1 MASPNI
7 ANLSSIVGVTSAT
20 LSVSPTSG
28 SIVLNTP
35 ATNHVYKI
43 NTVMAANKTA
53 TTAYITLTLNRN
65 ATTWYTLAYQMP
77 VPANASI
84 VLMGKD
90 NPLYMMD
97 TQSDILSATTA
108 TASAIDVFVSYED
121 IS

>member
-97 TQSDILSATTA
+97 TQADILSAN
-108 TASAIDVFVSYED
+108 TASLTALDVFVSYED

>member
-7 ANLSSIVGVTSAT
+7 ANLSNIIGVTSAT
-20 LSVSPTSG
+20 SSLPTSG
-28 SIVLNTP
+28 TIVLGAPT
-35 ATNHVYKI
+35 TNHVYKI

-53 TTAYITLTLNRN
+53 TSAYITLTLNRN
-65 ATTWYTLAYQMP
+65 STTSYYLAYQMP
-77 VPANASI
+77 IPGNASI

-108 TASAIDVFVSYED
+108 TASAIDVFVSFED